1 MIAIERLDA
10 TRAEVALA
18 ELVELLRDSVDG
30 GASVGFLP
38 PLGEGEAARYWAG
51 VLADVAAGGRVL
63 LLARDEGRA
72 VGTAQ
77 LELMAKPNA
86 SHRAEVQKVLVHSTA
101 RRRGVGAALMAAI
114 EAAALAAGRTLL
126 VLDTVAGDDGE
137 RLYRR
142 LGYIE
147 AGRVPAYARS
157 ARGDLD
163 PTVIFYKLLTPEPP
177 ASGG

>member
-10 TRAEVALA
+10 AGSELALA
-18 ELVELLRDSVDG
+18 ELKELLRDSVDG

-38 PLGEGEAARYWAG
+38 PLGDGEAARYWAG
-51 VLADVAAGGRVL
+51 VIADVAGGRRVL
-63 LLARDEGRA
+63 LLARDEERV

-101 RRRGVGAALMAAI
+101 RRRGVGAALMAAV
-114 EAAALAAGRTLL
+114 EAAARSAGRSLL

-142 LGYIE
+142 VGYTE
-147 AGRVPAYARS
+147 AGRIPAYARN
-157 ARGDLD
+157 GGGGLD

-177 ASGG
+177 ASAG

>member
-1 MIAIERLDA
+1 MVEIERLDMA
-10 TRAEVALA
+10 GAEAELA
-18 ELVELLRDSVDG
+18 ELAELLRDAVDG

-38 PLGEGEAARYWAG
+38 PLGPGEAAGYWAG
-51 VLADVAAGGRVL
+51 VLADLAASRRVL
-63 LLARDEGRA
+63 LLAREQGRV

-86 SHRAEVQKVLVHSTA
+86 SHRAEVQKVLVHSMA
-101 RRRGVGAALMAAI
+101 RRRGVGAALMTAV
-114 EAAALAAGRTLL
+114 EAAAQAAGRSLL

-147 AGRVPAYARS
+147 AGRIPAYARS
-157 ARGDLD
+157 GGGGLD

-177 ASGG
+177 ASAG